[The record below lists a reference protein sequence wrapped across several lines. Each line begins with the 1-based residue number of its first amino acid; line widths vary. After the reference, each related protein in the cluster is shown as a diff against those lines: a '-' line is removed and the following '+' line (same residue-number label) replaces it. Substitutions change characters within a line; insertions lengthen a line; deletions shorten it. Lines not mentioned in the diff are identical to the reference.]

1 MESWCAEVIVEIGK
15 QSPDNQVTALL
26 LAALKGM
33 QIPIQILL
41 NWKTR
46 LRTTFSWMGNTI
58 SFLLIILARGKGIP
72 LKVKTQVKV
81 ATKKKRAM

>member
-33 QIPIQILL
+33 QIPL
-41 NWKTR
+41 
-46 LRTTFSWMGNTI
+46 
-58 SFLLIILARGKGIP
+58 
-72 LKVKTQVKV
+72 
-81 ATKKKRAM
+81 